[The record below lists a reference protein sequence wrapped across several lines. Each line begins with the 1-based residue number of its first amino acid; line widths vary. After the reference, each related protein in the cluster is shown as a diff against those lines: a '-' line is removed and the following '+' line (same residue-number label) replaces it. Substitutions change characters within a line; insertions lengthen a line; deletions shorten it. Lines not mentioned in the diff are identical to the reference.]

1 MDCYVCR
8 DKGVVTWTEQQGGY
22 PYEFVGRCDCM
33 AGRNLEGLQPAAAH
47 LSPFEISEI
56 SAKNKQ
62 IEAEAEKRRKENE

>member
-8 DKGVVTWTEQQGGY
+8 DKGVVTWTEQHGGY
-22 PYEFVGRCDCM
+22 QYEYMGRCDCR
-33 AGRNLEGLQPAAAH
+33 AGRNLEGLQPAAVH

-56 SAKNKQ
+56 SAKNKR